1 MKRCPECRR
10 DYYDDTLLYCLDD
23 GNALLEGPAN
33 RSEPPVSAGGQVDE
47 PQTAILHETAPASE
61 AATRA
66 PIHTTA
72 AEPQSGV
79 GDLSEKRS
87 FSANR
92 AAKPQDKIGE
102 SSEGQSLSAH
112 RAAKSQGVG
121 GSLSEQQGFPAR
133 RMAKL
138 SRSRWLAIAAAAVVL
153 IIGGISFAILKFWP
167 KTDEPTRPMSI
178 ERLTTNGKSRDAAI
192 SPDGKYV
199 VYILDEGG
207 QQGLWTRQVATT
219 SNVQIIPPA
228 DVQYSGL
235 VFSPDSNYINFVK
248 REKAEAPLALYQMPV
263 LGGNQKKLISNS
275 SSGVSYS
282 PDGKQFAFVR
292 QSFPTTDES
301 SLRIASSDGTGE
313 RILATLKRPEF
324 FATVGGQIPAWSPDG
339 RTIASAAFSLAV
351 NGLKVVEVQVADGS
365 LKDIAVQGW
374 HYIRRIA
381 WLRDKSGLLILGTD
395 KPSGR
400 FNQQIWN
407 ISYPDGEVRRI
418 TTDSHNYVGMSV
430 SADLGSIAAVQ
441 FNVISNIWVAPGGD
455 IGRAGQIKSGGNNL
469 LGVGS
474 LAWTPDGRIAF
485 SSLASGIED
494 LWIMSA
500 DGSGQKQ
507 LTVEAG
513 SNFEAATTPDGRYI
527 VSTSERDDGNNIWR
541 MDLDGANPR
550 QLTSGNTND
559 DAVVSPDSRWVIY
572 DSRSSGDW
580 NLWKISIDG
589 GDALRLT
596 DFSSREPQVSPD
608 GKLIAC
614 EYREDINSPWRYA
627 VIPFEGGKPIKV
639 FDLPGKD
646 QFRWSKD
653 SRSIIYNDTLGGV
666 GNIWSFPLDGTPP
679 KQLTDFKTELIYNFD
694 LSADGKNLVLA
705 RGTTTSDVVLI
716 KNFR

>member
-33 RSEPPVSAGGQVDE
+33 RSEPPASAGGQVDE

-112 RAAKSQGVG
+112 RAAKSQGIG

-339 RTIASAAFSLAV
+339 RTIASTAFSLAV

-365 LKDIAVQGW
+365 LKDIAAPGW
-374 HYIRRIA
+374 HFIRRIA
-381 WLRDKSGLLILGTD
+381 WLTDKSGLLILGAD

-400 FNQQIWN
+400 YNQQIWR

-418 TTDSHNYVGMSV
+418 TTDSNNYVGMSL
-430 SADLGSIAAVQ
+430 SADSGALAAVQ
-441 FNVISNIWVAPGGD
+441 YNVLSNIWVAPNGD
-455 IGRAGQIKSGGNNL
+455 SERAVQIKFGGNNL
-469 LGVGS
+469 DGVGA
-474 LAWTPDGRIAF
+474 LAWAPDGRIAYA
-485 SSLASGIED
+485 SLASRVQDI
-494 LWIMSA
+494 WIVNG

-507 LTVEAG
+507 ITVGAG
-513 SNFEAATTPDGRYI
+513 RNFNARVTPDSRFI
-527 VSTSERDDGNNIWR
+527 VFTSERDDGTNISR
-541 MDLDGANPR
+541 MDLDGGSPR
-550 QLTSGNTND
+550 KVTSGF
-559 DAVVSPDSRWVIY
+559 DANHATVSPDSQWVIY
-572 DSRSSGDW
+572 DSRNSGDW
-580 NLWKISIDG
+580 RLWKVSIDG
-589 GDALRLT
+589 GDAVQLT
-596 DFSSREPQVSPD
+596 DYDSRNAKVSPD

-614 EYREDINSPWRYA
+614 EYREDINPPWRYA
-627 VIPFEGGKPIKV
+627 IIPFEGGKPIKI

-653 SRSIIYNDTLGGV
+653 SRSIIYNDTRGGV
-666 GNIWSFPLDGTPP
+666 GNIWSFPLDGGPP